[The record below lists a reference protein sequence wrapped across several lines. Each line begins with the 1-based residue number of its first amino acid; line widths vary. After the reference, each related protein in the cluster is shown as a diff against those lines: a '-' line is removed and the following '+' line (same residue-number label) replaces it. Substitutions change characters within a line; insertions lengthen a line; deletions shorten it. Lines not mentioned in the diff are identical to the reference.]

1 MTVKVNGV
9 CDAGRFDISHW
20 ASLVIDVSGFMALS
34 IPTILPRLK
43 QGMALNVILVRL
55 IIPLD
60 NLGFIWHI
68 LSPFFGQTISNARA
82 GLSRRARSM
91 VGMHM
96 LQNRLG
102 CRFKVILYL
111 FCLTT
116 LSCRSNRYIRTYH
129 APPPPDIRPTVLQ
142 YVETDGFDELFE
154 TALTSQD
161 PLVEIQTGVEQPD
174 WGPRLNA
181 WIAAWNQGG
190 QVVEQPRRRVRMQ
203 APLGALAPT
212 VVDAGSVR
220 EFRLLIGDML
230 THAEDLARR
239 GSSWWTEER
248 IRRHRVNLLRPYSL
262 RFHLDEN
269 SKIQL
274 IFFNGKYARYYRE
287 MMESMSM
294 KAEED
299 EDGWSRIATCSRGKC
314 QVLGKTAQ
322 RTRPVVDEP

>member
-1 MTVKVNGV
+1 MAIGLAPIFPSVKH
-9 CDAGRFDISHW
+9 RS
-20 ASLVIDVSGFMALS
+20 
-34 IPTILPRLK
+34 
-43 QGMALNVILVRL
+43 ALNKILVRL
-55 IIPLD
+55 IIALD
-60 NLGFIWHI
+60 NVGLIWHI
-68 LSPFFGQTISNARA
+68 LPPFFGQTISKP
-82 GLSRRARSM
+82 LTVPSRRARSL

-96 LQNRLG
+96 LQNRLR
-102 CRFKVILYL
+102 CKFKVMLYL

-116 LSCRSNRYIRTYH
+116 LSCRSNRYIRTYQP
-129 APPPPDIRPTVLQ
+129 PPPPDLRPTVLQ
-142 YVETDGFDELFE
+142 YVETDAFDQLFE

-181 WIAAWNQGG
+181 WIAAWNEGG
-190 QVVEQPRRRVRMQ
+190 KVVEQPHRRSRMQ
-203 APLGALAPT
+203 APLDALVPT
-212 VVDAGSVR
+212 VVDGGSVR

-248 IRRHRVNLLRPYSL
+248 IRRHRVELLRPYSL

-274 IFFNGKYARYYRE
+274 VFFNGKYARYYRE

-299 EDGWSRIATCSRGKC
+299 EDGWSRMATCSREKC
-314 QVLGKTAQ
+314 KVVGKTAQ
-322 RTRPVVDEP
+322 RTRPVADEP